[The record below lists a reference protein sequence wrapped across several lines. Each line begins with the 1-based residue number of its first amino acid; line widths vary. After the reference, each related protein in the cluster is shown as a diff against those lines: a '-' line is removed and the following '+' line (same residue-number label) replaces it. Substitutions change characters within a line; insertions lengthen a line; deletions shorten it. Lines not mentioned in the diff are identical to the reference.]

1 MNKPPETFRGAG
13 GKFYR
18 QLKMA
23 ICGLMVVGL
32 LQSNAQLP
40 DVHTLWKPTEKQKF
54 LKIATAFSIMCASI
68 FTQEI
73 YVGANAF

>member
-13 GKFYR
+13 DKSYR

-40 DVHTLWKPTEKQKF
+40 DVHTFGNP
-54 LKIATAFSIMCASI
+54 LKNRNF
-68 FTQEI
+68 
-73 YVGANAF
+73 